1 MLCRRDF
8 NILRKLQI
16 WSTASEEKVNPGNFV
31 KISTFSAGGEM
42 IVRQSFD
49 SSSNDEVLSH
59 KSGHG
64 LPFGVREISW
74 NNTAQKYS

>member
-49 SSSNDEVLSH
+49 SSSNDEVLSY

-64 LPFGVREISW
+64 LPSGEIEILWRNKS
-74 NNTAQKYS
+74 QIYS